1 MGLEGRRVLFI
12 SYNGMLDPLG
22 QSQVIPYLRELAKRG
37 VRFTLL
43 SFERAKAFTP
53 EGIAQ
58 CEQLRQKL
66 ESQGIEWHWLRYHQ
80 RPSVPA
86 TIYDVL
92 AGFRYASQLIK
103 RNGIEMVHARGHIP
117 ATIALG
123 LKKRF
128 GTKMIFD
135 VRGLMAEEYVDAEH
149 WREGGVPYR
158 ITKATERRILAAT
171 DAVVTL
177 TERIWPIIRE
187 WEGLRGRSVHHEVI
201 PCCVDLSLFKFSE
214 EERARRRSELGLGER
229 FTLVYSGSLDGWYL
243 TEKMVDFFATVLKN
257 KSDAHLLWLTTGS
270 HDRVRELMRSR
281 HVGDENFSVL
291 AIPSAAM
298 PSYLA
303 AADAGLAFIKRC
315 VSKIASSP
323 TKNGEY
329 LACGLPLI
337 INAGVGDSDAL
348 INDWKAGV
356 LIENFSEEEY
366 ATAGRSIEAMVAQP
380 ESRESA
386 RSVAEQLFDLEKIG
400 LVRYAKLYEK
410 VLDADERGYR
420 R

>member
-53 EGIAQ
+53 EGIAH
-58 CEQLRQKL
+58 CEQLRERLQ
-66 ESQGIEWHWLRYHQ
+66 SQGIEWHWLPYHQ

-92 AGFRYASQLIK
+92 AGLRKASKLVK

-149 WREGGVPYR
+149 WSEGGIPYR
-158 ITKATERRILAAT
+158 LTKATERRILAAT
-171 DAVVTL
+171 DAIVTL

-187 WEGLRGRSVHHEVI
+187 WPGLRGRAVHHEVI

-214 EERARRRSELGLGER
+214 EERARRRTELGLGDR

-243 TEKMVDFFATVLKN
+243 TEKMVDFFAAVLKSR
-257 KSDAHLLWLTTGS
+257 SDAHLLWLTTGS
-270 HDRVRELMRSR
+270 HDRVRQLMSSR
-281 HVGDENFSVL
+281 NVGADNFSVRSI
-291 AIPSAAM
+291 ASAEV

-329 LACGLPLI
+329 LACGLPLV

-356 LIENFSEEEY
+356 LIEDFRDEEFLE
-366 ATAGRSIEAMVAQP
+366 AGRSIEAMVGQP
-380 ESRESA
+380 DARARA
-386 RSVAEQLFDLEKIG
+386 RSVAEQLFDLQQIG
-400 LVRYAKLYEK
+400 GERYARLYEK
-410 VLDADERGYR
+410 TLGQD
-420 R
+420 

>member
-53 EGIAQ
+53 EGIVQ
-58 CEQLRQKL
+58 CEELGEKL
-66 ESQGIEWHWLRYHQ
+66 QSQGIEWHWLPYHQ
-80 RPSVPA
+80 RPSIPA

-92 AGFRYASQLIK
+92 AGFRYASKLVK

-149 WREGGVPYR
+149 WREGGIPYR
-158 ITKATERRILAAT
+158 ITKATERRILAST

-214 EERARRRSELGLGER
+214 EERARRRAELGLGDR

-243 TEKMVDFFATVLKN
+243 TEKMVDFFAAVLKSN
-257 KSDAHLLWLTTGS
+257 SDAHLLWLTTGS
-270 HDRVRELMRSR
+270 HDRVRELMTSRS
-281 HVGDENFSVL
+281 VGEASFSVL
-291 AIPSAAM
+291 AIPPAAM

-356 LIENFSEEEY
+356 LIEDFSHEEY
-366 ATAGRSIEAMVAQP
+366 AAAGRSIEEMVAKPQA
-380 ESRESA
+380 RKSA
-386 RSVAEQLFDLEKIG
+386 RAVAEQLFDLEKIG
-400 LVRYAKLYEK
+400 AERYASLYEK
-410 VLDADERGYR
+410 VLNADDADLI
-420 R
+420 